1 MSLIT
6 FGLLLC
12 FPVIYCFDSGYMAVF
27 LTEDMKNLLKDK
39 FFRSHERSSPFY
51 GNTRHIYCEHSTI
64 EFNPGSDIMNNYKLH
79 YGHLQKLT
87 ILAYAE
93 DEHAQA
99 ILVHSTGSNDSHPSK
114 NEYPHVTISVSNVQP
129 YTAVYSN
136 DLWKR
141 FVDNKIVEIQMDE
154 YDKPRSITINGHG
167 NEWYGKLNSN
177 GKYEE
182 TQAYVK
188 IVNEVINLDGIVCIN
203 NLWKND
209 KCQKRI

>member
-12 FPVIYCFDSGYMAVF
+12 IPVIYCSNPSFLAVF

-39 FFRSHERSSPFY
+39 FFRSHEDSSPFS

-64 EFNPGSDIMNNYKLH
+64 EFNPRSEIMNKYKPH
-79 YGHLQKLT
+79 YGHVQKLT

-93 DEHAQA
+93 DEHAQT
-99 ILVHSTGSNDSHPSK
+99 ILVHNAGSNDSHPSM
-114 NEYPHVTISVSNVQP
+114 NEYPHVTISVSNVKP
-129 YTAVYSN
+129 YTPVYSN

-141 FVDNKIVEIQMDE
+141 FVDDKIVEIKLDE
-154 YDKPRSITINGHG
+154 YDKPRSIAIKDQSS
-167 NEWYGKLNSN
+167 EWHGKLNSN
-177 GKYEE
+177 AKYEE

-188 IVNEVINLDGIVCIN
+188 IINEVIDLEGTVCGN
-203 NLWKND
+203 NLWKNN
-209 KCQKRI
+209 KCQK